1 MKTYK
6 IITLFILFMSLST
19 LAQQGPKHKKE
30 QIKAL
35 KVAFITDELKL
46 TPDEAAKFWPIYNAF
61 EDKQRDLRHEKM
73 RSYMDRINSGEL
85 DKMNDKEATNFL
97 NQMEATEDEM
107 YQLRKK
113 FIASLKTA
121 LPPIKIIKLKS
132 AEEDFNRKL
141 LKQYREKGPR
151 P

>member
-1 MKTYK
+1 MKAYK
-6 IITLFILFMSLST
+6 IITL
-19 LAQQGPKHKKE
+19 LALLITSCTFAQPGSKQKKE

-61 EDKQRDLRHEKM
+61 DDKQRELRHEKM
-73 RSYMDRINSGEL
+73 RSYMNRIDNGEVE
-85 DKMNDKEATNFL
+85 KMSEKEAAHL
-97 NQMEATEDEM
+97 LSQMENTEDEL

-113 FIASLKTA
+113 FIVNLKTV
-121 LPPIKIIKLKS
+121 LPAVKIIKLKS

-141 LKQYREKGPR
+141 LKQYRGQGPR